1 MAMAGR
7 IRLSFHQ
14 RVFFYLL
21 LLCWMLVA
29 AFLIFQYQRE
39 KTFRSE
45 LLNMELQMHND
56 RLIDDMQRGESIDA
70 VTKRIVTPIPGLRIT
85 LIDSSGRV
93 MYDNNDRIMT
103 PVGNHNNRPEVVKA
117 RQKGMGY
124 SVGRKSESDDTEYF
138 YSATLAGNGSVIRS
152 AAPYNHSLEDFLR
165 ADRTFIWI
173 MLAITILVS
182 MMGYIISRKISKSI
196 INLSNFAKKA
206 SRGERIYDSW
216 DFPHDELGNIAGNIV
231 NMYVQRERSHQEA
244 LKEEREKIRLK
255 KQLTNNINHELKT
268 PVASIKICAE
278 LMRDHP
284 ELSAEKR
291 AEFISRICMSAD
303 RLTAMLNDVAY
314 ITRMDDGTS
323 VIEKEDLELSGLIES
338 VAENERLRT
347 DMTIKVNV
355 PSIRIKGNRQLL
367 ESVFRNLIDNAIMY
381 SGGTEIKISADEK
394 GNFVVRDNG
403 CGIPDEHLPYIFERF
418 YRVDKGRSR
427 ESGGTGLG
435 LSIVKNAIAI
445 HGGSISVSNDDGLR
459 FDFRLS

>member
-1 MAMAGR
+1 
-7 IRLSFHQ
+7 
-14 RVFFYLL
+14 
-21 LLCWMLVA
+21 
-29 AFLIFQYQRE
+29 
-39 KTFRSE
+39 
-45 LLNMELQMHND
+45 
-56 RLIDDMQRGESIDA
+56 
-70 VTKRIVTPIPGLRIT
+70 
-85 LIDSSGRV
+85 
-93 MYDNNDRIMT
+93 
-103 PVGNHNNRPEVVKA
+103 
-117 RQKGMGY
+117 
-124 SVGRKSESDDTEYF
+124 
-138 YSATLAGNGSVIRS
+138 
-152 AAPYNHSLEDFLR
+152 
-165 ADRTFIWI
+165 
-173 MLAITILVS
+173 
-182 MMGYIISRKISKSI
+182 
-196 INLSNFAKKA
+196 
-206 SRGERIYDSW
+206 
-216 DFPHDELGNIAGNIV
+216 
-231 NMYVQRERSHQEA
+231 MYVQRERSHQEA

-291 AEFISRICMSAD
+291 AEFISRICMAAD
-303 RLTAMLNDVAY
+303 RLSSMLNDVAY

-323 VIEKEDLELSGLIES
+323 VIEKEDLELSELVES

-347 DMTIKVNV
+347 DMTITVNV